1 MQSGSPEK
9 TTTPVIEDYLQTIY
23 SLHAEGAAVIGAR
36 LAEAMHVSA
45 PSVTAVIH
53 RMSTEGY
60 IRLNEHKEIFL
71 TDKGNSAAEIMV
83 RRHRLAERM
92 LTDLLGMSWAD
103 VHEEAHRFEH
113 AISDNVEK
121 RLIEVLN
128 SPETCPHGSPI
139 PGNKAGMPQ
148 PGIPLDRLKPGD
160 TAKLQRVTEKI
171 ETMRDMLIYL
181 GDNKIKPGAVVK
193 VVSISP
199 WDSKMVV
206 NSQGKDV
213 SIELEIAS
221 QMLME
226 R

>member
-23 SLHAEGAAVIGAR
+23 SLHAEGAPVIGAR

-53 RMSTEGY
+53 RMSGEGY

-71 TDKGNSAAEIMV
+71 TEKGNSAAEVMV

-113 AISDNVEK
+113 AISDNVER
-121 RLIEVLN
+121 RLMEVLD
-128 SPETCPHGSPI
+128 SPATCPHGSPI
-139 PGNKAGMPQ
+139 PGSRSSMPQ

-160 TAKLQRVTEKI
+160 TAKLQRVTERV
-171 ETMRDMLIYL
+171 EGNRDMLIYL
-181 GDNKIKPGAVVK
+181 GDNKIKPGATVK

-199 WDSKMVV
+199 WDSKMVI
-206 NSQGKDV
+206 NCQGKDV
-213 SIELEIAS
+213 PIDLAIAS

>member
-1 MQSGSPEK
+1 MQSSSSEK
-9 TTTPVIEDYLQTIY
+9 ATPVIEDYLQTIY
-23 SLHAEGAAVIGAR
+23 SLHAEGAPVIGAR

-53 RMSTEGY
+53 RMATEGY
-60 IRLNEHKEIFL
+60 IKLNEHKEIFL
-71 TDKGNSAAEIMV
+71 TEKGSSAAEVMV

-113 AISDNVEK
+113 AISSLVEQ
-121 RLIEVLN
+121 RLIEVLD
-128 SPETCPHGSPI
+128 SPATCPHGSPI
-139 PGNKAGMPQ
+139 PGSKAGMPQ

-160 TAKLQRVTEKI
+160 TAKLQRVTEKV
-171 ETMRDMLIYL
+171 EVNRDLLVYL
-181 GDNKIKPGAVVK
+181 GDNKLKPGATVK
-193 VVSISP
+193 IVSISP
-199 WDSKMVV
+199 WDSKMVI
-206 NSQGKDV
+206 NCQGKDV
-213 SIELEIAS
+213 SIGLDTAA